1 MPITLNYSRDTEPS
15 TGGGDYD
22 EEYGDACSIL
32 VPVDLT
38 APGILRMVV
47 AGGATMV
54 EDSTP
59 EWNGGNTYAAGD
71 RVHLPSTHR
80 VYESAK
86 DANAGKDPANLANQ
100 YNAAGV
106 ITWWIEV
113 GPTNKYAMF
122 DGLIS
127 SQTAAA
133 SPLIITLTPGA
144 FNGFAL
150 FGVDADSYSVVVKDS
165 PGGAVVYDIATTPL
179 ESSQPADY
187 YEYFFDRFK
196 PLRQFIRAGLEPYGE
211 AEITIALTRATGDV
225 RVGMVAIGDLR
236 PVGIPQR
243 EARVEP
249 QDFSYFKQDEFGNAT
264 IKRRGNATGMTIS
277 TKMDKSDAGAVLDTI
292 KEVLG
297 TPVVVVGSQATEFEW
312 LTVFGLISGS
322 MVPVPYPF
330 ATLNIT
336 VKGFI

>member
-1 MPITLNYSRDTEPS
+1 MPITLDYSRSTEPS
-15 TGGGDYD
+15 TGGGAYED
-22 EEYGDACSIL
+22 EYGDACSIL

-38 APGILRMVV
+38 APGILRSVV
-47 AGGATMV
+47 AGGASMI
-54 EDSTP
+54 EDAAP
-59 EWNGGNTYAAGD
+59 EWNGGTTYAAGD

-80 VYESAK
+80 VYESAQA
-86 DANAGKDPANLANQ
+86 ANTGKDPANLANQ
-100 YNAAGV
+100 FNAAGV
-106 ITWWIEV
+106 ATWWFEI

-127 SQTAAA
+127 SQTVAA
-133 SPLIITLTPGA
+133 SPLIITLAPGG

-150 FGVDADSYSVVVKDS
+150 FGVDADSYSVLVKDA
-165 PGGAVVYDIATTPL
+165 PGGNVVYDIADTPL

-196 PLRQFIRAGLEPYGE
+196 PLRQFIRAGLEPYGN
-211 AEITIALTRATGDV
+211 AEITITLTRASGDV
-225 RVGMVAIGDLR
+225 KVGMVAIGDLR
-236 PVGIPQR
+236 PVGVPQR
-243 EARVEP
+243 ETRVEP

-297 TPVVVVGSQATEFEW
+297 TPVVVVGSQAAEFEW
-312 LTVFGLISGS
+312 LTVFGLISAS
-322 MVPVPYPF
+322 MAPVPYPF
-330 ATLNIT
+330 ATLT
-336 VKGFI
+336 LTAKGFI